1 MKNKRI
7 KRERCVEEE
16 LQKIYLLEY
25 TILLHH
31 GLLYITISDSKI
43 LSLKMQLMIRYTLN
57 S

>member
-16 LQKIYLLEY
+16 LQKIYLLGY

-31 GLLYITISDSKI
+31 GLLYITISYSKI
-43 LSLKMQLMIRYTLN
+43 LSLKMQ
-57 S
+57 

>member
-31 GLLYITISDSKI
+31 GLLYITI